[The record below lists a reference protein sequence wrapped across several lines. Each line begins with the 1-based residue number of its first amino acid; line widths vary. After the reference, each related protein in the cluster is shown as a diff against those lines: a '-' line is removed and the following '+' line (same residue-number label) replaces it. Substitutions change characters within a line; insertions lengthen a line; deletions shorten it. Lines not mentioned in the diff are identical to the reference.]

1 MLSGTRRRSGAMRS
15 RPRMTSCRMRSRLAS
30 GSAKPHSPPSPG
42 PSVALP
48 TPTAPSGTRVGKRR
62 TTKTINHSVQGEM
75 VRCARDEAPHHDQH
89 APPHHHRHAEQR
101 ARVCRLLHPPRLCRR
116 LLPALCARCA
126 GVGMIVA
133 GELGHEE
140 MQSEQGCWAAP
151 PRETRDAAAGV
162 ACRRAGSAA
171 ADADRCLPTK
181 SPVRAPAAR
190 PCRSCPPEL
199 SLLMPTQLV

>member
-48 TPTAPSGTRVGKRR
+48 APTAPSGTRVGKRR
-62 TTKTINHSVQGEM
+62 PTKTINHSVQGEM

-89 APPHHHRHAEQR
+89 APPHHHRHDEQR
-101 ARVCRLLHPPRLCRR
+101 ARARRFLHPPRLCRR
-116 LLPALCARCA
+116 LLPASARGV

-133 GELGHEE
+133 GELGHEK
-140 MQSEQGCWAAP
+140 MQYPGAAAP